1 MDAIDIPS
9 YASRLDVDP
18 SSLGTRQGTKLSV
31 APPKSDHGFV
41 SPSSPRQTP
50 PTPTKQPFNIP
61 SAILASGISLP
72 SPTPRNSRKLDGKS
86 GTDANLLSTREPLS
100 IPTTTTHFRR
110 FAGKSGPIF
119 WFQDRVEEV
128 LMWKTGQKVTLAWMG
143 AIAFLCEYIQ
153 GYVEFHVIY
162 MNFRLFSKTCA
173 CASKCNTLKYTA
185 HGTLRT
191 SAITLAVGRSSCSSS
206 VHSTCRGITRMVLQ
220 SPSHP
225 KLDGRSV
232 RFPSGSLYCINTDR
246 SLDLMLTTS
255 SCSRSSRT

>member
-18 SSLGTRQGTKLSV
+18 SSLGTRQGTKVAV
-31 APPKSDHGFV
+31 APPKSDHGIV

-72 SPTPRNSRKLDGKS
+72 SPTPRNSRKVNGKS

-143 AIAFLCEYIQ
+143 AIAFLCE
-153 GYVEFHVIY
+153 
-162 MNFRLFSKTCA
+162 
-173 CASKCNTLKYTA
+173 
-185 HGTLRT
+185 
-191 SAITLAVGRSSCSSS
+191 
-206 VHSTCRGITRMVLQ
+206 
-220 SPSHP
+220 
-225 KLDGRSV
+225 
-232 RFPSGSLYCINTDR
+232 
-246 SLDLMLTTS
+246 
-255 SCSRSSRT
+255 